1 MKKETIILLATLL
14 ILASVAYAETE
25 PLLTRGDGR
34 IILGLSNE
42 VGLLRLR
49 STGSESSPQLILED
63 LDRVGVARLRTIDGD
78 VFIEKSP
85 DNQPFQSRIAL
96 TDDNTISLDN
106 QNGNIILLPNG
117 DVGIGTLIPEA
128 RLDVIGDIL
137 AGTTNS
143 MTRLGSRGL
152 ELIGPTYEVGLVP
165 NTDGSFGLTDDRA
178 GVFRLLIDPI
188 GNIGIGT
195 VTPNKKL
202 HVVGTTQSD
211 DGILIGSDESDG
223 NIFLT
228 TAARNA
234 NRFLRFQ
241 AEDGSEISSIFQGD
255 LSVSNQILFGNGLG
269 RLTSQDG
276 PKIQIS
282 DTENLATLSMKEGI
296 FTLTGTPLQ
305 VPLLQLGDT
314 GGNEVY
320 WDIQEEPNNDMTF
333 TYGRERISF
342 TAAGNLGIGIAPTE
356 ALQVAGKARI
366 QDTIINDNEI
376 NRVNGATNKDLH
388 IGFRDTQRVSLLAN
402 GGRVGIGTTS
412 PDRTL
417 TVQGSVNIGG
427 TTSGRL
433 FVRHIDG
440 KRAENAAG
448 DNLFLQHNTGKDVI
462 IGSNERASSLSV
474 LGNTFVKGT
483 TTVQG
488 PLISQGQPVCL
499 EDGTNCPTAFELL
512 TCTVKTSAFN
522 AGFLGCDAGTHR
534 MAQWCSGDCSQDDA
548 KAVICC
554 PQKPSACEVF
564 SSEDHGGNRQCP
576 LGKSLVAAWCS
587 GSCSAKDARASLCC
601 AGPGLVKIEQGNY
614 RSGQPG
620 NVRSSAVNGRCTVHP
635 QQNGLFA
642 CTEPSVTLF
651 SYRNNGNDAGVTV
664 CCPPS
669 QMLDLGLYPK

>member
-223 NIFLT
+223 NILLT
-228 TAARNA
+228 NAAKNA
-234 NRFLRFQ
+234 NRVLHFR
-241 AEDGSEISSIFQGD
+241 AEDTGPITSQFEGD
-255 LSVSNQILFGNGLG
+255 LSVSDRILFGNGLG
-269 RLTSQDG
+269 RLSAKDNLPQ
-276 PKIQIS
+276 IQLS
-282 DTENLATLSMKEGI
+282 DTQSLATLNIQEGV
-296 FTLTGTPLQ
+296 FTLTGTPLR
-305 VPLLQLGDT
+305 VPTLQLGDAGST
-314 GGNEVY
+314 EVV
-320 WDIQEEPNNDMTF
+320 WNIQEEENHDL
-333 TYGRERISF
+333 TYKYVDEKLRI
-342 TAAGNLGIGIAPTE
+342 TAQGN
-356 ALQVAGKARI
+356 
-366 QDTIINDNEI
+366 
-376 NRVNGATNKDLH
+376 
-388 IGFRDTQRVSLLAN
+388 
-402 GGRVGIGTTS
+402 VGIGTST
-412 PDRTL
+412 PARPL
-417 TVQGSVNIGG
+417 TIKSEQRQLALVDTAGANSAVLETNTAMFKIQRGSADGG
-427 TTSGRL
+427 T
-433 FVRHIDG
+433 FE
-440 KRAENAAG
+440 ENLLQLNLNTG
-448 DNLFLQHNTGKDVI
+448 DLNIKDNLNLGGLVGSLHLEHSKTQENFLHINPFGSHPGVKVNQNVAKPFDVNNGKFRVAKNGNVAIASKLDV
-462 IGSNERASSLSV
+462 G
-474 LGNTFVKGT
+474 GNTAIQGNTKIQGTLHVEGKISSDAQFEIMGYFPVEFGNLLIFLKGNLNGEAKVTGVKG
-483 TTVQG
+483 
-488 PLISQGQPVCL
+488 
-499 EDGTNCPTAFELL
+499 D
-512 TCTVKTSAFN
+512 
-522 AGFLGCDAGTHR
+522 
-534 MAQWCSGDCSQDDA
+534 
-548 KAVICC
+548 
-554 PQKPSACEVF
+554 
-564 SSEDHGGNRQCP
+564 
-576 LGKSLVAAWCS
+576 
-587 GSCSAKDARASLCC
+587 
-601 AGPGLVKIEQGNY
+601 
-614 RSGQPG
+614 
-620 NVRSSAVNGRCTVHP
+620 
-635 QQNGLFA
+635 
-642 CTEPSVTLF
+642 SVTLKARMHNGKIQTRIIANSICGDKDTNF
-651 SYRNNGNDAGVTV
+651 EDGIQGSISVRCTGTEGSTQQCHKGYRCPVTV
-664 CCPPS
+664 T
-669 QMLDLGLYPK
+669 LGPKDGVQGIQLIYTPRSNQPQIGSIPFS